1 MFTGLVED
9 VGKVVNLL
17 LGSTNSRLK
26 VQTNLKDIQIGD
38 SVAVNGACLT
48 VVKIEGNTL
57 TFDLSE
63 ETLKRTNLKWLKP
76 NDLVNLERALTPSKP
91 LGGHIVQGHIDT
103 LGKITKLQKR
113 GEHYLLQVEF
123 EEEFLPYVVE
133 KGSIAVDGIS
143 LTINKVLPKGVEI
156 NVIPHTFQNTNLK
169 TRKEGH
175 WVNLEFDILGK
186 YVVNYLKRVV
196 GKEQKL
202 QRWLE
207 LF

>member
-91 LGGHIVQGHIDT
+91 LGGHIVQGHVDT

-169 TRKEGH
+169 TRKEGD

-196 GKEQKL
+196 GKEEKL

>member
-63 ETLKRTNLKWLKP
+63 ETLKRTNLKWLKA

-91 LGGHIVQGHIDT
+91 LGGHIVQGHVDT

>member
-91 LGGHIVQGHIDT
+91 LGGHIVQGHVDT

>member
-9 VGKVVNLL
+9 LGKVVNLL

-169 TRKEGH
+169 TRKEGD

>member
-17 LGSTNSRLK
+17 LSSTNSRLK

-91 LGGHIVQGHIDT
+91 LGGHIVQGHVDT

-169 TRKEGH
+169 TRKEGD

>member
-9 VGKVVNLL
+9 LGKVVNLL

-76 NDLVNLERALTPSKP
+76 NDLVNIERALTPSKP
-91 LGGHIVQGHIDT
+91 LGGHIVQGHVDT

-169 TRKEGH
+169 TRKEGD

>member
-91 LGGHIVQGHIDT
+91 LGGHIVQGHVDT

-143 LTINKVLPKGVEI
+143 LTINKILPKGVEI